1 MFLRTQAAELIVSD
15 LIGAERPTQKPSGT
29 SASLPLLIS
38 KGEFPFEQ
46 RLLILMANFF
56 KSTCETITFYESGHS
71 LPYCSF
77 ETAVEVTYHHQK

>member
-15 LIGAERPTQKPSGT
+15 LIGAERPTQKPLGT

-46 RLLILMANFF
+46 RLL
-56 KSTCETITFYESGHS
+56 SPSCETITFYEGGHS
-71 LPYCSF
+71 LRHRAF
-77 ETAVEVTYHHQK
+77 ETADEVTYQHQK